1 MVRSTIRTIV
11 LLLLIW
17 GQTSCIR
24 EGLQE
29 CEEVYFITIKVVDM
43 LTGED
48 ITASGE
54 VSHAILFVFD
64 ADEQYR
70 SEPTRTR
77 SGKEYRYPSLSKIR
91 ITTGCPSGETWTGT
105 SVSLNWNLPTPSITQ
120 LSPHLE
126 KKTKTS
132 LRHRTTSFSVL
143 RRSVNPRSEMKK

>member
-11 LLLLIW
+11 LLLLIL

-29 CEEVYFITIKVVDM
+29 CEEEYFVTIKVVDA

-54 VSHAILFVFD
+54 VSHADLFVFD

-70 SEPTRTR
+70 YTVRADSNQIRQRIPIPITLENIDDYWLSVWGNLDGNQHVTEPGHPRQLDR
-77 SGKEYRYPSLSKIR
+77 LRIR
-91 ITTGCPSGETWTGT
+91 
-105 SVSLNWNLPTPSITQ
+105 
-120 LSPHLE
+120 
-126 KKTKTS
+126 
-132 LRHRTTSFSVL
+132 
-143 RRSVNPRSEMKK
+143 